1 MQATGYSVQCQA
13 STRALKGKKDIEGG
27 QLEVTIQLHMY
38 NTVYRD
44 DDAEKKKKEKK
55 KKVIHDII
63 FHHIT
68 RDTSRKM
75 ASSNDNKPPSSQYP
89 QTKQFQKIVN

>member
-44 DDAEKKKKEKK
+44 DDAEKKKMKKRKKLYMILFSITSHGTPLEKWRHQTITNLLRASILKPSNSK
-55 KKVIHDII
+55 K
-63 FHHIT
+63 
-68 RDTSRKM
+68 S
-75 ASSNDNKPPSSQYP
+75 
-89 QTKQFQKIVN
+89 